1 MMSLNKI
8 VFPIL
13 GVVCLLPVVSAPI
26 ALLLGVAISQF
37 SIDTFPAIRGRLTP
51 ILLQASVVG
60 LGFGMNVFQA
70 LETGRKELFLTLA
83 TISLT
88 VTLGLLL
95 GKRLKIDKYTSLLIA
110 SGTAICGGSAIAA
123 VSSVVKAGHKQIA
136 TALGTVFILNALAL
150 FVFPWIGHQLHLTQQ
165 QFGTWAAVAIHDTS
179 SVVGAAG
186 YYGNEALSIATAIKL
201 ERALWII
208 PFMFIISFFY
218 QGDTSKA
225 HFPYFILLFVVAM
238 VINTFVPTIQ
248 PVASFIVILAKLSLK
263 LTLFLVGAGL
273 SRQLVREVG
282 LKPFVQGVMLWIL
295 ISVVSL
301 TYIYFVVK

>member
-1 MMSLNKI
+1 MNLNKI
-8 VFPIL
+8 VFPLL
-13 GVVCLLPVVSAPI
+13 GVICLLPIVSTPI
-26 ALLLGVAISQF
+26 ALLAGVVVSQF
-37 SIDTFPAIRGRLTP
+37 KLDTYPAIRTKLTP
-51 ILLQASVVG
+51 FLLQASVVG

-70 LETGRKELFLTLA
+70 METGRKEIFLTLG
-83 TISLT
+83 TILLT

-123 VSSVVKAGHKQIA
+123 VSSVVKAEHKHIS

-150 FVFPWIGHQLHLTQQ
+150 FIFPWLGHQFHLTQQ

-186 YYGNEALSIATAIKL
+186 YYGNQALSIATAIKL

-238 VINTFVPTIQ
+238 MINTFVPTIQ

-273 SRQLVREVG
+273 SRTLIREVG
-282 LKPFVQGVMLWIL
+282 VKPFLQGVMLWLLISLVSLSYIL
-295 ISVVSL
+295 IA
-301 TYIYFVVK
+301 VK

>member
-1 MMSLNKI
+1 MNLNKI
-8 VFPIL
+8 VFPLL
-13 GVVCLLPVVSAPI
+13 GVICLLPIVSAPI
-26 ALLLGVAISQF
+26 ALFAGVVVSQF
-37 SIDTFPAIRGRLTP
+37 SLDTYPAIRARLTP
-51 ILLQASVVG
+51 FLLQASVVG

-70 LETGRKELFLTLA
+70 METGRKELFLTLG

-123 VSSVVKAGHKQIA
+123 VSSVVKAEHKHIS

-150 FVFPWIGHQLHLTQQ
+150 FIFPWIGHQFHLSEQ

-186 YYGNEALSIATAIKL
+186 YYGNQALSIATAIKL
-201 ERALWII
+201 ERALWIV

-218 QGDTSKA
+218 KGDTSKA
-225 HFPYFILLFVVAM
+225 HFPYFILLFVIAM
-238 VINTFVPTIQ
+238 VINTFIPTIQ
-248 PVASFIVILAKLSLK
+248 PAALLIVVLAKLSLK
-263 LTLFLVGAGL
+263 LMLFLVGAGL
-273 SRQLVREVG
+273 SRKLVREVG